1 MMESPDDNDPIVM
14 STMKIDPDEYSPI
27 RTTSRYQ
34 SMLFSL
40 AGIFYL
46 IRRQRSIQILLAVTL
61 VCLLLALWLEVPL
74 ALLLEMIVII
84 GIVWITE
91 ALNTAIEAAVDVA
104 TQEIHPMAKVSK
116 DVASGAALI
125 ATFLATVV
133 TLMILVPPLV
143 DRLSN

>member
-1 MMESPDDNDPIVM
+1 MIEAPDDNDIVM
-14 STMKIDPDEYSPI
+14 STMKIDPDEFSPI

-34 SMLFSL
+34 ALLFSL

-46 IRRQRSIQILLAVTL
+46 IRRQRSIQVLTVVTIT
-61 VCLLLALWLEVPL
+61 CLLLAVWLDVPL

-125 ATFLATVV
+125 ASFLATLV

-143 DRLSN
+143 ERLRG

>member
-1 MMESPDDNDPIVM
+1 MESPDDNDIVM
-14 STMKIDPDEYSPI
+14 STMKIDPDEFSPI

-34 SMLFSL
+34 SLLFSL

-46 IRRQRSIQILLAVTL
+46 IRRQRSMQMLAALTII
-61 VCLLLALWLEVPL
+61 CLLLAVWLDVPL

-104 TQEIHPMAKVSK
+104 TQELHPMAKVSK
-116 DVASGAALI
+116 DVAAGAALI

-143 DRLSN
+143 DRLRG

>member
-1 MMESPDDNDPIVM
+1 MMESPDDNDIVM
-14 STMKIDPDEYSPI
+14 STMKIDPDEFSPI

-34 SMLFSL
+34 AFLFSL

-46 IRRQRSIQILLAVTL
+46 IRRQRSIQGLTL
-61 VCLLLALWLEVPL
+61 VTIICLILGVWLEVSL
-74 ALLLEMIVII
+74 ALLIEMIVII

-104 TQEIHPMAKVSK
+104 TQELHPMAKVSK
-116 DVASGAALI
+116 DVAAGAALI
-125 ATFLATVV
+125 ATFLATIV

-143 DRLSN
+143 DRLRG

>member
-1 MMESPDDNDPIVM
+1 MMESPDDNDIVM
-14 STMKIDPDEYSPI
+14 STMKIDPDEFSPI

-34 SMLFSL
+34 AFLFSL

-46 IRRQRSIQILLAVTL
+46 IRRQRSIQGLTL
-61 VCLLLALWLEVPL
+61 VTIICLILGVWLEVSL
-74 ALLLEMIVII
+74 ALLIEMIVII

-104 TQEIHPMAKVSK
+104 TQELHPMAKVSK
-116 DVASGAALI
+116 DVAAGAALI
-125 ATFLATVV
+125 ATFLATIV

-143 DRLSN
+143 ARLRG